1 MVPAYAGRRL
11 QSLFNSF
18 RPEADIGPSGKF
30 TQSGI
35 RGRLIA
41 SDRAFHMK
49 GSLRI
54 NVLGELVVLRDA
66 QEIVLPQSKKTRALL
81 AYLAVVNRR
90 QRRDHLCEM
99 FWDAPDDPR
108 AALRWSLSKLR
119 RVIDE
124 DGDGACLMTD
134 RSSVFL
140 DTGKLDVDLLH
151 VAHITAKDVRS
162 LGTSGLET
170 LAAGF
175 RGRFLEGLELPRCPV
190 FEAWRTFH
198 ADALDRTR
206 SLILQTLVERLRD
219 EPERALPYAQALQS
233 LDPAN
238 EQVSLAIKSLATS
251 ARQNATR
258 PRSASEELGRHDG
271 GFADTRAGHSQEI
284 RYCKSPDGVQ
294 IAYAVSGAG
303 PPILRAA
310 HWMSHLQYEWESP
323 VWRHWIDA
331 LSRENTLIRYDER
344 GNGLSDWNA
353 GDLSFA
359 AMVSDLESVADASDL
374 DEFPLLGV
382 SQSCAVS
389 VAYAVRHPER
399 VSCLVLYGGY
409 AKGWRKRG
417 DRHEIDTH
425 EAMTTLIREGWGR
438 DNPAFRQLFTE
449 TFIPGA
455 SREQMAWFNDLQK
468 ETASPVNASRLHYA
482 FGDMDVS
489 AILAEVSVP
498 TLVLHARNDAAVPF
512 GEGKALAAGIPGARF
527 VDLNSANHILLSDE
541 PAFADFLREVRSF
554 ISVAGPK

>member
-1 MVPAYAGRRL
+1 MQAPL
-11 QSLFNSF
+11 Q
-18 RPEADIGPSGKF
+18 IK
-30 TQSGI
+30 
-35 RGRLIA
+35 
-41 SDRAFHMK
+41 
-49 GSLRI
+49 
-54 NVLGELVVLRDA
+54 VLGELAVVREA
-66 QEIVLPQSKKTRALL
+66 QEIVLPASKKTRALL
-81 AYLAVVNRR
+81 AYLALANRR
-90 QRRDHLCEM
+90 QRRDHLCQM
-99 FWDAPDDPR
+99 LWNAPDDPR
-108 AALRWSLSKLR
+108 ASLRWSLTKLR
-119 RVIDE
+119 RALNE
-124 DGDGACLMTD
+124 DGDEPCLRTD
-134 RSSVFL
+134 GNSVLL
-140 DTGKLDVDLLH
+140 DANKLDVDLLH
-151 VAHITAKDVRS
+151 VAHITTKNVRS
-162 LGTSGLET
+162 LTTSDLET
-170 LAAGF
+170 WAALF

-206 SLILQTLVERLRD
+206 SLILQMLVERLRS

-233 LDPAN
+233 MDPTDKQVGLELRSLD
-238 EQVSLAIKSLATS
+238 TS
-251 ARQNATR
+251 ARESAM
-258 PRSASEELGRHDG
+258 RSASATLGRPSG
-271 GFADTRAGHSQEI
+271 GLPDAYFALNEHQRSQQI

-294 IAYAVSGAG
+294 IAYAISGKG

-323 VWRHWIDA
+323 VWRHWINS
-331 LSRENTLIRYDER
+331 LSKGNTLIRYDER

-353 GDLSFA
+353 SDLSFA
-359 AMVSDLESVADASDL
+359 AMVCDLESVADANSL
-374 DEFPLLGV
+374 SEFPLLGV

-399 VSCLVLYGGY
+399 VSHLVLYGGY

-425 EAMTTLIREGWGR
+425 EAMTTLIREGWGK

-468 ETASPVNASRLHYA
+468 ETASPDNASRLHYS

-489 AILAEVSVP
+489 DILGDVSVP

-512 GEGKALAAGIPGARF
+512 EQGKALAAGIPGARF

-541 PAFADFLREVRSF
+541 PAFADFVREVRSF
-554 ISVAGPK
+554 ISDGRSQMTHRFDRIPAGHCR